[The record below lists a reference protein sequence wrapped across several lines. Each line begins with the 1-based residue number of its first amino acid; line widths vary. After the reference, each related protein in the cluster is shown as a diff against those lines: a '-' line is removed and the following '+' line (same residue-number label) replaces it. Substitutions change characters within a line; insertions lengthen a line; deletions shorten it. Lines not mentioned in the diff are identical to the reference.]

1 MSRRRVT
8 SNAPSSGEGSCGL
21 RHRKCPRDEHFRS
34 TPRCHRRVR
43 WASYDPFPRQRSS
56 KAASRTAGSSA
67 PRRRLSAPDACC
79 SNDDQRSALPHR
91 LPRRRAQV
99 GARGGQPGGRSAQ
112 RLAPRDRRGKHQEP
126 PLPEV
131 RPAPAHR
138 AVHVSGPAAR
148 SPRTRRRTSEP
159 DLSAHLPPAPHL
171 AATRRSS
178 ALAPPASR
186 SGARPRRA
194 WRRWRCAR
202 PLEARAR
209 RRRNPAAAAHHHP
222 ASPRASQ
229 EDEEESENRG
239 NVAGSSM
246 RSEEAAPLPSRRGL
260 SQRSNDSG
268 RGTPRAASCPPL
280 LLPGV
285 KR

>member
-159 DLSAHLPPAPHL
+159 DLSAHLPPARTWQQPVARL
-171 AATRRSS
+171 PSLRPQAEAGQGQEGPGDAGGARDRSKPVRVAVATPQRQLTTTPPRPAPRRRTRRSRRT
-178 ALAPPASR
+178 AATWRAPPCA
-186 SGARPRRA
+186 AR
-194 WRRWRCAR
+194 R
-202 PLEARAR
+202 PLLC
-209 RRRNPAAAAHHHP
+209 
-222 ASPRASQ
+222 PR
-229 EDEEESENRG
+229 G
-239 NVAGSSM
+239 VA
-246 RSEEAAPLPSRRGL
+246 
-260 SQRSNDSG
+260 
-268 RGTPRAASCPPL
+268 
-280 LLPGV
+280 
-285 KR
+285 